1 MARAPDERQEQAK
14 ELFLQG
20 MKLIDISKVLG
31 VPVGTIRS
39 WKNRYNWDERF
50 NGNVAKEETQRCES
64 EGAVSQATKTLL
76 ETMAALP
83 QKEIRM
89 PLPQE
94 SSKLSF

>member
-20 MKLIDISKVLG
+20 MKLIDISKALRFLWG
-31 VPVGTIRS
+31 RSGAGRSDITGTR
-39 WKNRYNWDERF
+39 NPM
-50 NGNVAKEETQRCES
+50 QRCIS
-64 EGAVSQATKTLL
+64 ANATLRKQKAVNEETKTLL

-83 QKEIRM
+83 RKEIKTQLR
-89 PLPQE
+89 QE